1 MLSTNRPNT
10 QAHDGQVIVGI
21 KNNLQNV
28 SSLPLAASTYTMA
41 TLVQLVQSRIDAA
54 NTVVNA
60 RAHWVDA
67 SATYETL
74 NTNVTKVVRALR
86 QYVINVY
93 GPDSPVLADFGF
105 TATKR
110 SPLTPEQLVAKAQK
124 AAATRKARG
133 TMGKKQKAKIK
144 GTVVTT
150 APATPP
156 SATAPAETPAA
167 PPAVVVP
174 APVVT
179 SPKP

>member
-28 SSLPLAASTYTMA
+28 SSLPLASSTYTMA
-41 TLVQLVQSRIDAA
+41 ALEQLLQSRIDAA

-110 SPLTPEQLVAKAQK
+110 SPLTPEQLVAKAQR

-144 GTVVTT
+144 GTVATT

-156 SATAPAETPAA
+156 PATAPAETPAA
-167 PPAVVVP
+167 PVAAVVS

-179 SPKP
+179 PPKP

>member
-28 SSLPLAASTYTMA
+28 SSLPLASSTYTMA
-41 TLVQLVQSRIDAA
+41 ALEQLIQSRIDAA
-54 NTVVNA
+54 NAVVNA

-74 NTNVTKVVRALR
+74 NTNVAKVVRALR

-105 TATKR
+105 TATKK
-110 SPLTPEQLVAKAQK
+110 SPLTPDQLVARAQK

-144 GTVVTT
+144 GTVATT
-150 APATPP
+150 APAAPP
-156 SATAPAETPAA
+156 PATAPAETPAA
-167 PPAVVVP
+167 PPAVVVS

-179 SPKP
+179 PPKP